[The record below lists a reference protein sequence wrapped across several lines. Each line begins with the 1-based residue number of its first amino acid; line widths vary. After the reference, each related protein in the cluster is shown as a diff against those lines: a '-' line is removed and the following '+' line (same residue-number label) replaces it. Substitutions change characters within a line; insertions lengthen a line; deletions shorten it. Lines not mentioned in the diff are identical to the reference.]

1 MLSRCPL
8 PPALGHQA
16 LLRVRLAPP
25 HVLWAGRRCG
35 DSSLPAAGP
44 SRPQCPLQHPCSTPA
59 PSPRVSGL
67 QVLGSSTS
75 ILKAKVEAKF
85 ASSQGCPQGLRAVCR
100 RILSLRPSPPA
111 PWGVMQGGLEGATG
125 GGRGSRPTGLRRG
138 GARSVGLEA
147 PGHGAGSWKRKWRAG
162 APGSWAVPLLG
173 GRASRCW
180 LFWKPARV
188 ARHMGWLPG
197 ARVPGDLLVTSF
209 WDIRLL
215 AAPALFP
222 WARAQGSCLGLPWG
236 PPGGWLR
243 LLHQTSKGLSFPAS
257 PPTAP
262 GGHGGQ
268 AVGGH

>member
-1 MLSRCPL
+1 MLSRRPL

-44 SRPQCPLQHPCSTPA
+44 SRTQCPLQHPCSTPA

-85 ASSQGCPQGLRAVCR
+85 ASSQGCPQGPGLFVENPVPEAQPTCALGCDARRPGRSNRRRAC
-100 RILSLRPSPPA
+100 
-111 PWGVMQGGLEGATG
+111 
-125 GGRGSRPTGLRRG
+125 G
-138 GARSVGLEA
+138 GAGPRSVGLEA
-147 PGHGAGSWKRKWRAG
+147 LGHGAGSWKRKGRAG

-222 WARAQGSCLGLPWG
+222 WARAQGSCPGLPWG

>member
-1 MLSRCPL
+1 MPHLKGAPRARGLFVENPVPEAQPTC
-8 PPALGHQA
+8 ALGGDARGPGRSNRRRAWLVARGRQA
-16 LLRVRLAPP
+16 
-25 HVLWAGRRCG
+25 C
-35 DSSLPAAGP
+35 
-44 SRPQCPLQHPCSTPA
+44 
-59 PSPRVSGL
+59 
-67 QVLGSSTS
+67 
-75 ILKAKVEAKF
+75 
-85 ASSQGCPQGLRAVCR
+85 
-100 RILSLRPSPPA
+100 
-111 PWGVMQGGLEGATG
+111 
-125 GGRGSRPTGLRRG
+125 G
-138 GARSVGLEA
+138 GAGLRSVGLEA
-147 PGHGAGSWKRKWRAG
+147 PGHGAGSWKRRWRAG